1 MKKDIRLSSIRIV
14 GILLGLVI
22 QILFIKYIGSS
33 EYGVYVLF
41 SSWSNVFSNI
51 LILGF
56 DILLVKELSH
66 LFILG
71 EKSRFKYVLN
81 RMLLLISLN
90 CVIFLIIALFVPLK
104 FLKGTLFSNELLES
118 TWILIAVGS
127 VIFTAFQLMGRTFIA
142 IQKVELSFLRSEV
155 VYKFILLFCVLWFFI
170 SFRSELGI
178 NIILAGAVLSYA
190 LTIAVFLLFDI
201 NKLRRYNSAV
211 KEKVEL
217 GRENYVFFFINITY
231 LLISQID
238 KMYLGKV
245 ASADVLGT
253 YGLAVSLVYMINFSV
268 AGYQRFIPKISYFI
282 NTNAIDQLQKEFK
295 VVVRNAIVI
304 ALPAMMFLFVFA
316 DDVLLF
322 FGPKYVVAANAMRV
336 LIVGQWIS
344 FFTGP
349 NSSLLINGKN
359 GRVDLINLI
368 VVLVLTAVLMVIF
381 YRLFGFVGVAVA
393 TTTGLAVINIVRV
406 IEVKYFY
413 NIFTFEFEN
422 LLLTAIVLGAFY
434 IIRFVGI
441 VPHNIILML
450 SVNLLA
456 GTLIAV
462 LMTAFVSRFMGIK
475 LVDVNI
481 ERYLKRSFIM
491 DNLKRLR

>member
-1 MKKDIRLSSIRIV
+1 MKKDIKLSSIRIV

-41 SSWSNVFSNI
+41 SSWSNVFSNV

-66 LFILG
+66 LFIIG

-81 RMLLLISLN
+81 RMLLLVSLN
-90 CVIFLIIALFVPLK
+90 CAVFLVIALVVPLK
-104 FLKGTLFSNELLES
+104 FLRSTLFSSDLSES
-118 TWILIAVGS
+118 TWMLIAIGS
-127 VIFTAFQLMGRTFIA
+127 VIFTAFQLMGRSFIA

-170 SFRSELGI
+170 SFRNELGI

-190 LTIAVFLLFDI
+190 LTIIFFLLFDM
-201 NKLRRYNSAV
+201 NKLKRYNKMPKERV
-211 KEKVEL
+211 KISK
-217 GRENYVFFFINITY
+217 ENYVFFFINITY

-245 ASADVLGT
+245 ASVDVLGT
-253 YGLAVSLVYMINFSV
+253 YGLAVSLVYIVNFSV
-268 AGYQRFIPKISYFI
+268 AGYQRFIPRISYFI
-282 NTNAIDQLQKEFK
+282 NTNAIDQMQREFK

-322 FGPKYVVAANAMRV
+322 FGSKYVVAANAMRV

-368 VVLVLTAVLMVIF
+368 ITLILTVIMMIVF
-381 YRLFGFVGVAVA
+381 YRLLGFLGVAIA
-393 TTTGLAVINIVRV
+393 STAGLAIINIVRV

-413 NIFTFEFEN
+413 NIFTFEYEN
-422 LLLTAIVLGAFY
+422 ILLTLIVLGAFF
-434 IIRFVGI
+434 IIRLVGI
-441 VPHNIILML
+441 VPGNLILML
-450 SVNLLA
+450 SLNLLA
-456 GTLIAV
+456 GTMIAV
-462 LMTAFVSRFMGIK
+462 LFTAFVTRFLGIK
-475 LVDVNI
+475 LVHVNFDK
-481 ERYLKRSFIM
+481 YLTRSFIM
-491 DNLKRLR
+491 NNLKRFR

>member
-41 SSWSNVFSNI
+41 SSWSNVFSNV

-71 EKSRFKYVLN
+71 DKSRFKYILN
-81 RMLLLISLN
+81 RMLLLVSLN
-90 CVIFLIIALFVPLK
+90 CAIFLVIALVVPLN
-104 FLKGTLFSNELLES
+104 FLKTTLFSRDLSET
-118 TWILIAVGS
+118 TWLLIAVGS
-127 VIFTAFQLMGRTFIA
+127 VIFTAFQLMGRSFIA

-155 VYKFILLFCVLWFFI
+155 VYKFILLFCVLWFFV
-170 SFRSELGI
+170 SFREQLGI

-190 LTIAVFLLFDI
+190 LTIVFFLLFDI
-201 NKLRRYNSAV
+201 NKLKRYQSIR
-211 KEKVEL
+211 KEKVEISK
-217 GRENYVFFFINITY
+217 ENYVFFFINIAY

-245 ASADVLGT
+245 ASVDVLGT
-253 YGLAVSLVYMINFSV
+253 YGLAVSLVYIVNFSV
-268 AGYQRFIPKISYFI
+268 AGYQRFIPKISFFL

-322 FGPKYVVAANAMRV
+322 FGAKFVIAANTMRV

-359 GRVDLINLI
+359 GRVDLVNLI
-368 VVLVLTAVLMVIF
+368 VVLLLTAVLMVVF
-381 YRLFGFVGVAVA
+381 YRMFGFIGVAIA
-393 TTTGLAVINIVRV
+393 STTGLTVINIVRV

-422 LLLTAIVLGAFY
+422 LLLTLIVLGAFC

-441 VPHNIILML
+441 VPHNLILML
-450 SVNLLA
+450 SLNLLA
-456 GTLIAV
+456 GTIIAI
-462 LMTAFVSRFMGIK
+462 LLTAFVTRFTKVK
-475 LVDVNI
+475 LVDVSF
-481 ERYLKRSFIM
+481 EKYLTRSFIM
-491 DNLKRLR
+491 DNIKRLR